1 MTRKK
6 VQLFNPRKQDWDE
19 HFRWSND
26 GTQIIGQTSRQ
37 AQCIVVDPCSR
48 VAVPF
53 VSATEQVVSAAVY
66 KCRGR
71 SRGTGGSR
79 PFRGR
84 FFRNSTKHAHA
95 GNRR

>member
-53 VSATEQVVSAAVY
+53 VSATEQVVSAAEPFVSWLAAL
-66 KCRGR
+66 RLSVAR
-71 SRGTGGSR
+71 QSTR
-79 PFRGR
+79 PD
-84 FFRNSTKHAHA
+84 
-95 GNRR
+95 